1 MKVVSLVAT
10 MINRVL
16 AAGIDGFLFLSKKR
30 KNQQEHNVWT
40 TDQQSIDEYTLE
52 RGPKIRTYE
61 YTVLVVVE
69 KLVRKLVLLENK
81 K

>member
-30 KNQQEHNVWT
+30 KNQQEHNLWT

-52 RGPKIRTYE
+52 RCLKIRTYE
-61 YTVLVVVE
+61 YTVLMVVE
-69 KLVRKLVLLENK
+69 KLVQKLVLLDNK